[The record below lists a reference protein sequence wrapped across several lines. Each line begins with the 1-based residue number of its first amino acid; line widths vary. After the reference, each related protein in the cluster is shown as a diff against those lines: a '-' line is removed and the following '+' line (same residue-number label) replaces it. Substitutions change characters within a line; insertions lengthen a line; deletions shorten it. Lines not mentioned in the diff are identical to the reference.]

1 MPKDDLVKNLS
12 DIQKD
17 ALREIGNI
25 GAGNA
30 ATAFSQFLDCKI
42 DMTVPTAEVLSISEV
57 PEVTGGVDEDVIGV
71 LLQAMGEAPASL
83 LFLLSE
89 DSAKHLM
96 SLILDKKIDLNN
108 IDEMEISAIKEIGN
122 ILSGSYLSALN
133 KLTGFNLIQSVPG
146 FSYDMAGAIIS
157 SSMIPLSQS
166 SDYTLLIE
174 TKFLDGDHEI
184 EGYFLL
190 IPHVGSLEKILN
202 ALGFDT

>member
-1 MPKDDLVKNLS
+1 MANDDLIQNLTEM
-12 DIQKD
+12 QKD
-17 ALREIGNI
+17 ALKEIGNI

-42 DMTVPTAEVLSISEV
+42 DMTVPSAEVLSLSEV
-57 PEVTGGVDEDVIGV
+57 PEVTGNADQDVIGI

-89 DSAKHLM
+89 DSAKRLLQ
-96 SLILDKKIDLNN
+96 SILNKEIDLDN

-146 FSYDMAGAIIS
+146 FAHDMAAAVIS
-157 SSMIPLSQS
+157 SSMVPLSQA

-174 TKFLDGDHEI
+174 TKFLHGDHEI
-184 EGYFLL
+184 EGYFML
-190 IPHVGSLEKILN
+190 IPHLGSLEKILN
-202 ALGFDT
+202 SLGIET

>member
-1 MPKDDLVKNLS
+1 MANEDLIKNLT

-17 ALREIGNI
+17 ALKEIGNI

-30 ATAFSQFLDCKI
+30 ATAFAQFLECKI
-42 DMTVPTAEVLSISEV
+42 DMTVPSAEVLSISDV
-57 PEVTGGVDEDVIGV
+57 PEVTGSVDEDVIGV

-89 DSAKHLM
+89 ESARHL
-96 SLILDKKIDLNN
+96 LGIILDKEIDLDN
-108 IDEMEISAIKEIGN
+108 INEVEISAVKEIGN

-133 KLTGFNLIQSVPG
+133 NLTGFNLIQSVPG
-146 FSYDMAGAIIS
+146 FAYDMAGAVIS
-157 SSMIPLSQS
+157 SSMIPLSQA

-190 IPHVGSLEKILN
+190 IPHLGSLKKILN